1 VIRGKVVLSAGLAAK
16 AAPGDTVFVFARAA
30 QGPKVPLALV
40 RRQVKDLPFE
50 FSLDDSMAMMPDFT
64 LSKYSPVIVGA
75 RISHSGDAIAAPGD
89 LQGFSKAVTVGTNGI
104 NVTIDQVVQ

>member
-1 VIRGKVVLSAGLAAK
+1 MRY
-16 AAPGDTVFVFARAA
+16 ARAA
-30 QGPKVPLALV
+30 QGPRVPLALV

-64 LSKYSPVIVGA
+64 LSKYAPVIIGA

-89 LQGFSKAVTVGTNGI
+89 LQGFSKPVAVGASGI
-104 NVTIDQVVQ
+104 SITIDQVVQ